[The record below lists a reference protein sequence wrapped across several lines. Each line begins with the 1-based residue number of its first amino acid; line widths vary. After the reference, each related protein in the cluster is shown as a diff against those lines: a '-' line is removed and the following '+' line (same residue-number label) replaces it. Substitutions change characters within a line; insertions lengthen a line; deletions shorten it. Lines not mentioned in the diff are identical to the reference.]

1 MKQLFFIL
9 ILFCSIQGFGQK
21 IVGYWRLNGDATDA
35 SGNDLNGTETNVSY
49 VPGPLNKCAYI
60 DGKNGSKITFN
71 YINSLPV
78 GSSVRTI
85 SCMVNIIETGTS
97 NYGFF
102 FRYGDNTVT
111 GRQIALHYLPPGIIV
126 ADFQNVNMY
135 GSSSIAL
142 NKWVHV
148 AFVVTGSGYVNQCY
162 LLINGAL
169 YCQGSSTTQLNTQ
182 QSSTKYPIFGWNIAN
197 SYAFKGKMAEVKAD
211 YSAMSFGKIKNEFAR
226 IKGFF

>member
-1 MKQLFFIL
+1 
-9 ILFCSIQGFGQK
+9 
-21 IVGYWRLNGDATDA
+21 
-35 SGNDLNGTETNVSY
+35 
-49 VPGPLNKCAYI
+49 
-60 DGKNGSKITFN
+60 
-71 YINSLPV
+71 
-78 GSSVRTI
+78 
-85 SCMVNIIETGTS
+85 MVNIIETGTS

-162 LLINGAL
+162 LYKKHRCLH
-169 YCQGSSTTQLNTQ
+169 STRQTYRDCKQ
-182 QSSTKYPIFGWNIAN
+182 K
-197 SYAFKGKMAEVKAD
+197 
-211 YSAMSFGKIKNEFAR
+211 
-226 IKGFF
+226 